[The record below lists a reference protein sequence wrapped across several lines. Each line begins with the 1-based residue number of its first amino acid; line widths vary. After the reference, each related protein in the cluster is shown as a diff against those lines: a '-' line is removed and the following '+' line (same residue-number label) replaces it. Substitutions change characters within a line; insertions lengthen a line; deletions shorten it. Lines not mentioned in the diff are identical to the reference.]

1 MSGFIRGLFGRQSKP
16 KETEGSSFYLDP
28 DSAKSL
34 GNIEYMRKPLEVKKS
49 FPKMWGGQPFEGPKA
64 TAKPAMEMTQPKA
77 SESPAPEVKSD
88 RRRGDSSLDM
98 FRNMARELKK

>member
-1 MSGFIRGLFGRQSKP
+1 MSGFIRGLFGRKSEP
-16 KETEGSSFYLDP
+16 TETQGSSLYLDP

-34 GNIEYMRKPLEVKKS
+34 GNIGQPLEVKKS
-49 FPKMWGGQPFEGPKA
+49 FPKMSGGQPFQAPKA
-64 TAKPAMEMTQPKA
+64 TAKPAMGMTQPKA

-98 FRNMARELKK
+98 YRNMARDLKK